1 MSEISLTRLV
11 NLINEL
17 KLKIGK
23 YRDNLTK
30 NEMLVRY
37 MLIDP
42 LLRALGWNLENPE
55 EVEPEYSVESGRAD
69 YAVKQKGRIVAFI
82 EAKPLGGINEEV
94 IKENQKYAFDRGID
108 FTVITDGDTWLVYES
123 FKKAD
128 WRDRK
133 IFEWNI
139 TNEEPTII
147 ALKSL
152 VLANTSAFGQES
164 VKLILE
170 KKITTI
176 AETTIAEEVRALK
189 VRGPLDSRKAEYL
202 VLKILAIAAKPLSR
216 KEIVKKAHK
225 LIELTEKDVEKTKS
239 GIQRWMSHI
248 RWAVSRLK
256 KEGKIRALG
265 KNAYDITEEGK
276 LYLKALEESIK
287 ISV

>member
-248 RWAVSRLK
+248 NWAVSRLK

-265 KNAYDITEEGK
+265 KNAYDISEEGK